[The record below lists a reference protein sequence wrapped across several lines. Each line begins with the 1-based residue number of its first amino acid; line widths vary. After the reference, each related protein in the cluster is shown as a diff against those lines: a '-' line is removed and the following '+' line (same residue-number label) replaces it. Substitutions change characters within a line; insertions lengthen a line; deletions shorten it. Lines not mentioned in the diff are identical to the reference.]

1 MGGDG
6 GSGPEAEESRANSAA
21 EESLEGGVGLFR
33 TPGSLGGVSSVPG
46 EIGGIPL
53 AGWVGE
59 GIVAVPPSVS
69 DVIAQDDE
77 YIAKHETE
85 VDARYDAMTQE
96 QREKAYVHPGIW
108 RRIKMFWTG
117 V

>member
-6 GSGPEAEESRANSAA
+6 GSGPEAEESRANFAA
-21 EESLEGGVGLFR
+21 EESLEGGVGVFG
-33 TPGSLGGVSSVPG
+33 TPSSVGGVSAVPG

-53 AGWVGE
+53 VGYVGE
-59 GIVAVPPSVS
+59 GIVAVPPTVA
-69 DVIAQDDE
+69 DVLAENHE

-85 VDARYDAMTQE
+85 VDARYDAMTPE
-96 QREKAYVHPGIW
+96 QRENAYVHPGIW